1 MARDPWLTYYLLM
14 KKLLAPALA
23 ALCLLTANAN
33 ADDNVVLVELFT
45 SQGCSS
51 CPPADKNLAA
61 LAERDD
67 VIALSLH
74 VTYWDY
80 LGWRDTF
87 GRDEHTKRQVAYRD
101 AMGARVIYTPQVIVH
116 GTTDV
121 PGHRGEAIDRAI
133 DAARTAPTAASLS
146 IVNQG
151 GMVKAV
157 LTQAELSEKCT
168 VWMASY
174 SKSQTVQIKRG
185 ENAGRKITYHNVV
198 TKLMRVGTWDGS
210 PEQVALPSPGEG
222 EGIAVWLQDD
232 RTGRVLAARFIE
244 N

>member
-1 MARDPWLTYYLLM
+1 M
-14 KKLLAPALA
+14 KKLFALAIVALFAAPAQ
-23 ALCLLTANAN
+23 

-87 GRDEHTKRQVAYRD
+87 GRDEHTRRQVAYRD
-101 AMGARVIYTPQVIVH
+101 VMGARVIYTPQVIVH
-116 GTTDV
+116 GVTDV
-121 PGHRGEAIDRAI
+121 PGHRGKAI
-133 DAARTAPTAASLS
+133 DAAIAKARETEPRAKLEILS
-146 IVNQG
+146 EG
-151 GMVKAV
+151 GMIKAV
-157 LTQAELSEKCT
+157 LAAAEVPERCT
-168 VWMASY
+168 VWIASY
-174 SKSQTVQIKRG
+174 NKVEAVQIERG

-198 TKLMRVGTWDGS
+198 TKLMRVGSWDGTAQ
-210 PEQVALPSPGEG
+210 QVALPDPGAGEG
-222 EGIAVWLQDD
+222 VAVWLQDD
-232 RTGRVLAARFIE
+232 RTGRVLTARFVE
-244 N
+244 K

>member
-1 MARDPWLTYYLLM
+1 M

-23 ALCLLTANAN
+23 ALLMTAAPAK
-33 ADDNVVLVELFT
+33 ADDTIVLVELFT

-67 VIALSLH
+67 VIALSMH

-87 GRDEHTKRQVAYRD
+87 GRDEHTRRQVAYRD
-101 AMGARVIYTPQVIVH
+101 IMGARVIYTPQVVVH
-116 GTTDV
+116 GVTDV
-121 PGHRGEAIDRAI
+121 PGHKGKAI
-133 DAARTAPTAASLS
+133 DAAIDDARAKGSDTKLDIISD
-146 IVNQG
+146 G

-157 LTQAELSEKCT
+157 LAATDVPERCT
-168 VWMASY
+168 VWIASY
-174 SKSQTVQIKRG
+174 TKSATVQIQRG
-185 ENAGRKITYHNVV
+185 ENAGREITYHNVV
-198 TKLMRVGTWDGS
+198 TKLMCVGNWDGTA
-210 PEQVALPSPGEG
+210 QNVALPDPGAGEG
-222 EGIAVWLQDD
+222 VAVWIQDS
-232 RTGRVLAARFIE
+232 RTGKVLAAQFIE